1 MGSRNGTFLPVE
13 ALRHRGRGYRFRTGC
28 NRGRDYGAALMHVP
42 ATISSRKEEVPG
54 DTARSLIRILIHK
67 EHSISE
73 RETIRYIHA
82 ATFGPTHT
90 TFAQNLRLLRSR
102 VFDGRSNPAD
112 LAFGEASC
120 PDVFFLSRRA
130 GSSLDPAPGLF
141 HANICKREPADRH
154 GVFGRDGALVLDGGK
169 ELIED

>member
-1 MGSRNGTFLPVE
+1 MGDRYGTFLPLE
-13 ALRHRGRGYRFRTGC
+13 ALRHRGSCRCPRDRGDDRR
-28 NRGRDYGAALMHVP
+28 NRGAPLTHVL
-42 ATISSRKEEVPG
+42 ATIMPRKEEVPG